1 MFKEVVIKYND
12 LELNGHLTYGDDVK
26 AWVVFAHGSGSS
38 RKSKRNNWVA
48 QELNDQGFGTFL
60 FDLLTEE
67 EDDIFLN
74 RFNIPLLAERLIAA
88 TAWLINSVDYKG
100 EKIAFFG
107 ASTGAAAAIMAA
119 AEADASW
126 PIFAI
131 VSRGGRPDLAEKRI
145 LNDIN
150 APTLLIVGSED
161 GDVIKLNQWAESQ
174 IFSSKLVI
182 VPGAG
187 HLFEEPGALDEVVKL
202 TADWFLTHLD
212 LPETREDIIHRSLS

>member
-1 MFKEVVIKYND
+1 MFKEVVINYND
-12 LELNGHLTYGDDVK
+12 LKLNGHLTYGDDVK
-26 AWVVFAHGSGSS
+26 AWVIFAHGSGSS

-48 QELNDQGFGTFL
+48 KELNDQGFGTFL

-67 EDDIFLN
+67 EDDIYLN

-88 TAWLINSVDYKG
+88 TAWLINSVDYKS
-100 EKIAFFG
+100 EKIAYFG
-107 ASTGAAAAIMAA
+107 ASTGAAATLMAA
-119 AEADASW
+119 AEADSSW

-150 APTLLIVGSED
+150 APTLLIVGGED

-182 VPGAG
+182 VPGAS

-212 LPETREDIIHRSLS
+212 RLESRDEIIHRSLS